1 MNVMDYLDWRGDLT
15 FAERGFNEID
25 NLIFSVLSYIE
36 MEDFVDADGEK
47 IVTIEKLHELYT
59 EEGRHT
65 SMQFLTPE
73 PLLEKAAQSD
83 RFKDVK
89 VAYYVSEIDHD
100 NHSQMAAVTF
110 LFSQD
115 EVYVAFRG
123 TDSTI
128 VGWREDF
135 NLSFLNE
142 TPGQHDSVRYLERVA
157 GLFDGKLIVGGHSKG
172 GNFAVYASAFCDEK
186 IRDDRIVQVYCND
199 GPGFKTEITER
210 EGFAEIS
217 DKVIK
222 LVPGSSP
229 VGILLEDM
237 EERRFIKSTGKGLM
251 QHDPY
256 SWCLTCTHFEDADER
271 SQFSLFV
278 DNVLSNWLSGMEN
291 EERRTLVDTFFD
303 ALMINGAKTITDLSN
318 NKLDTYR
325 SIIKALK
332 GINAERKSEV
342 VSSLQKL
349 FVSGFETMKSGALY
363 KTGGFFIKDHKV

>member
-47 IVTIEKLHELYT
+47 ILTVEKLCEMYN
-59 EEGRHT
+59 ESGRHT
-65 SMQFLTPE
+65 SLNFLNPE
-73 PLLEKAAQSD
+73 LLMEKAARSE
-83 RFKDVK
+83 RFKNVK
-89 VAYYVSEIDHD
+89 IAYYISEVDHD

-110 LFSQD
+110 IYA
-115 EVYVAFRG
+115 EEEAYVAYRG

-135 NLSFLNE
+135 NMSFLDE
-142 TPGQHDSVRYLERVA
+142 TPGQHDSVRYLEHIAER
-157 GLFDGKLIVGGHSKG
+157 FDGRLIVGGHSKG
-172 GNFAVYASAFCDEK
+172 GNFAVYASAFCDER
-186 IRDDRIVQVYCND
+186 IRDDRIVQVYNND
-199 GPGFKTEITER
+199 GPGFKAEITER
-210 EGFAEIS
+210 EGYVGIT
-217 DKVIK
+217 DRIVK

-237 EERRFIKSTGKGLM
+237 EERRFIKSTGKGIM
-251 QHDPY
+251 QHNPY
-256 SWCLTCTHFEDADER
+256 TWCLVCTHFEDADER

-318 NKLDTYR
+318 NKLATYR

-332 GINAERKSEV
+332 GINDERKSEV

-349 FVSGFETMKSGALY
+349 FVSGFETMKSGARF
-363 KTGGFFIKDHKV
+363 KTGSLFGRDV